1 MQTYEYCSNADRVI
15 KEQQNSF
22 ADITKY
28 LAKNEEK
35 IALSLALEV
44 MECEREKYRFWA
56 YSELNDENNWE
67 RMTYED
73 AIKIIKKMIDDNH

>member
-15 KEQQNSF
+15 KEQQNPF

-56 YSELNDENNWE
+56 YSELNEKDNWE
-67 RMTYED
+67 RMTYDD
-73 AIKIIKKMIDDNH
+73 AINTIRKMIEDKH